1 MNCNW
6 SSHPETTNRSKICFD
21 LCDLDLWPL
30 TLTFCMVIV
39 FISPL
44 HRRWNGGILDSPRC
58 LSVHLSVRPSVCN
71 QEFRDILKK
80 LLAQFISYL
89 AFTLMGWV
97 SWPLYI
103 FVFLASFLA
112 LWWPNI
118 WQKWGFRNFLKKLL
132 PQFSVFLKNSHMCST
147 GLQNKNL
154 YWIFLDEV
162 GSDQSGRILSP
173 FMGTAC
179 CHWLL
184 LLKISWWY
192 NKRNVVSGKNCARE
206 RDNGLFG
213 SKSFLISSWSNH
225 LKSYISH
232 EWTRPRTCPDVH
244 PNHVKPRY
252 KKNLII

>member
-39 FISPL
+39 FIPPL

-58 LSVHLSVRPSVCN
+58 LSVHLSVRPSVCR

-118 WQKWGFRNFLKKLL
+118 WPKWVSETFWKNYCLN
-132 PQFSVFLKNSHMCST
+132 SVFSWRIPICVAQDCKIEIFIGYFWIRWVVIRAGVHCPHLWAQLVVIGYCSWKFHDDTLKGTLSVERIVPVREIT
-147 GLQNKNL
+147 GLSGQNR
-154 YWIFLDEV
+154 F
-162 GSDQSGRILSP
+162 
-173 FMGTAC
+173 
-179 CHWLL
+179 
-184 LLKISWWY
+184 
-192 NKRNVVSGKNCARE
+192 
-206 RDNGLFG
+206 
-213 SKSFLISSWSNH
+213 
-225 LKSYISH
+225 
-232 EWTRPRTCPDVH
+232 
-244 PNHVKPRY
+244 
-252 KKNLII
+252 